1 MNPGSALLCNASFNT
16 SIAGIQLPLIQR
28 SFKSRVQNLTKKTL
42 SFLFGDTTIACE
54 WSYRPSAPAKEEY
67 MKRVITSCL
76 AVMGMAAM
84 LQADVWNKK
93 TILTVN
99 QTIEVPGATL
109 TPGKYVVKLMDSQ
122 SNRHIVQFMNERED
136 EVLSTVLAIPNQRL
150 KPTGETEFSFYE
162 AGAGEARALQA
173 WFYPGDTIGHEFA
186 YPKEKAMALAR
197 TSGHDVPSF
206 AGDDPTS
213 AEVTTVSPSETR
225 AEAPAERPPAPT
237 RTEPEAVVRDDR
249 PEPTPEPRVMAQAQQ
264 PAPQD
269 RATPRED
276 PVRPSPLSNQ
286 QRAAGQ
292 FEPSELPATSSPAPL
307 LGLIGLLSLGG
318 AIGLRRL
325 MAKR

>member
-1 MNPGSALLCNASFNT
+1 
-16 SIAGIQLPLIQR
+16 
-28 SFKSRVQNLTKKTL
+28 
-42 SFLFGDTTIACE
+42 
-54 WSYRPSAPAKEEY
+54 
-67 MKRVITSCL
+67 MKRVIISSCL
-76 AVMGMAAM
+76 AIVGMAAM

-109 TPGKYVVKLMDSQ
+109 TPGKYVVKLLDSQ

-136 EVLSTVLAIPNQRL
+136 EVLSTVLAIPNLRL

-173 WFYPGDTIGHEFA
+173 WFYPGDTIGHQFA
-186 YPKEKAMALAR
+186 YPKDKAIALAR
-197 TSGHDVPSF
+197 TSGQDVPSL
-206 AGDDPTS
+206 AGDDAAS
-213 AEVTTVSPSETR
+213 SEVTTVSSNETQTEVVADR
-225 AEAPAERPPAPT
+225 PAAPT
-237 RTEPEAVVRDDR
+237 RTQPAVREER
-249 PEPTPEPRVMAQAQQ
+249 QEPRPDPTIMAQAQQ

-269 RATPRED
+269 RSTPREE

-286 QRAAGQ
+286 QPAAGQ

-318 AIGLRRL
+318 AVGLRRL
-325 MAKR
+325 MTRR